1 MTTTCSNVL
10 LVTADHWPGHLLGAE
25 GHPCVQ
31 TPTLDELARSGVR
44 FTRAYSESPIC
55 VPGRRTLMT
64 GCAPRVTNSRS
75 SGPTQEMPSHLP
87 TLAQTFRDAGYLAYA
102 VGKLHVY
109 PQRNRIGFDD
119 VALGEEGRAM
129 FGLVDDYELYLGE
142 RGYPGE
148 YFTHGMGN
156 NEYVT
161 RPWHLPE
168 EHHVTNWATREMVR
182 VIKRRD
188 PTRPALWYLSY
199 CHPHPPL
206 VPLQVYL
213 DIYREMQIDAPSMG
227 EWADDPESLPYR
239 LRAVR
244 DFGELRTDREIR
256 QARRAF
262 YALCTHIDHQLRVVI
277 GTLREE
283 GVLDNTTIVFASD
296 HGDLLGKHGLWRKSL
311 FYEDSARVPM
321 IVLGTEGDERVGFDR
336 VDDRLVGLQDVMPTV
351 LDLAGVPV
359 PDSVGGLSMVGD
371 ERRDHLYGECGE
383 GVEASRMI
391 CDGRFKFIYYAA
403 GNRSQLFDLADDPE
417 ELVDLS
423 ESVSHEEERK
433 RLEGLLRKELY
444 DDDLEWVRD
453 GELVGLPT
461 GNASRARTARSQARE
476 AVTGR
481 LHRRRRGR

>member
-1 MTTTCSNVL
+1 
-10 LVTADHWPGHLLGAE
+10 
-25 GHPCVQ
+25 
-31 TPTLDELARSGVR
+31 
-44 FTRAYSESPIC
+44 
-55 VPGRRTLMT
+55 
-64 GCAPRVTNSRS
+64 
-75 SGPTQEMPSHLP
+75 MPSHLP

-321 IVLGTEGDERVGFDR
+321 IVLGTEGDERVGFRSGGRSTRRPPGCDAYR
-336 VDDRLVGLQDVMPTV
+336 PRSGGCAGPRFGGGTVD
-351 LDLAGVPV
+351 
-359 PDSVGGLSMVGD
+359 GG
-371 ERRDHLYGECGE
+371 RRAPRPSLR
-383 GVEASRMI
+383 RM
-391 CDGRFKFIYYAA
+391 R
-403 GNRSQLFDLADDPE
+403 
-417 ELVDLS
+417 
-423 ESVSHEEERK
+423 
-433 RLEGLLRKELY
+433 
-444 DDDLEWVRD
+444 
-453 GELVGLPT
+453 
-461 GNASRARTARSQARE
+461 
-476 AVTGR
+476 
-481 LHRRRRGR
+481 RRRRGEPDDLRRQIQVHLLCRRQPLTVVRSRR

>member
-1 MTTTCSNVL
+1 MTTIRPNVL
-10 LVTADHWPGHLLGAE
+10 LVTADHWPGDLLGAE

-44 FTRAYSESPIC
+44 FPRAYSESPTC
-55 VPGRRTLMT
+55 LGARRTLMT
-64 GCAPRVTNSRS
+64 GCSPRLVDSRS
-75 SGPTQEMPSHLP
+75 PGYTDGTPPDVQ
-87 TLAQTFRDAGYLAYA
+87 TLAQVFRDAGYQAYA

-109 PQRNRIGFDD
+109 PQRSRVGFDD
-119 VALGEEGRAM
+119 VTLGEEGRAM
-129 FGLVDDYELYLGE
+129 SGLVDDYELYLGE
-142 RGYPGE
+142 RGYAGQ

-182 VIKRRD
+182 AIKRRD

-206 VPLQVYL
+206 VPLQAYL
-213 DIYREMQIDAPSMG
+213 DIYREMQIDVPSMG
-227 EWADDPESLPYR
+227 EWADDPEALPYR
-239 LRAVR
+239 LRAPR

-283 GVLDNTTIVFASD
+283 GVLDDTTIVFSSD

-359 PDSVGGLSMVGD
+359 PDWVGGLSMVGD
-371 ERRDHLYGECGE
+371 ERRDHIYGECGE
-383 GVEASRMI
+383 GVEASRMV
-391 CDGRFKFIYYAA
+391 CDGRFKFVYYAA

-417 ELVDLS
+417 ELVDLA
-423 ESVSHEEERK
+423 ESTDHQGERK
-433 RLEGLLRKELY
+433 RLEALLVGELY
-444 DDDLEWVRD
+444 GDDIEWARED
-453 GELVGLPT
+453 ELVGLPDIAHEPRPNRGLSGQT
-461 GNASRARTARSQARE
+461 GGHWPPPPAT
-476 AVTGR
+476 TP
-481 LHRRRRGR
+481 